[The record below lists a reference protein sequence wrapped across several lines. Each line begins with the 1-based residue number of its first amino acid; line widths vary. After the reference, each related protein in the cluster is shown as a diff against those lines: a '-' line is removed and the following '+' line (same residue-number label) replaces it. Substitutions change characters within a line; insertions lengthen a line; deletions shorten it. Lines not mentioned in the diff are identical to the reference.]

1 MSNRLISAA
10 VASAFAAAIGAA
22 AVGSA
27 SAAMSEAEMM
37 KMREMTK
44 KEVASGKMEK
54 CFGVALKGHNDCY
67 AGAGTTCAGTATKD
81 YQGNAFKLVKK
92 GTCTAMTTG
101 MRTGTGNV
109 LRCAKVPSVFARRF
123 GTVEIISV
131 P

>member
-22 AVGSA
+22 AIGSA

-67 AGAGTTCAGTATKD
+67 AGAGTTCAGTSTKD

-92 GTCTAMTTG
+92 GTCTAMTTPKG
-101 MRTGTGNV
+101 RGSLKPIT
-109 LRCAKVPSVFARRF
+109 
-123 GTVEIISV
+123 
-131 P
+131 